1 METNKKVCLIYTG
14 GTIGMVR
21 TERGYAPKK
30 GELERKL
37 ELLRSRE
44 GSDLPEWDLLEMQP
58 LLDSSNIT
66 VQEWNRIAALIY
78 ENAKTEAYCGF
89 VVIHGTD
96 TMAYT
101 ASALSFQLENLR
113 CPVILTGSQ
122 IPLGE
127 PRSDGWNNRTAAIQM
142 AASPKLH
149 EVCLFFGG
157 KLLRGNRATKI
168 SADGLTAFAS
178 PNYPPLAEAGIT
190 IRYNDAAL
198 REPGK
203 GDLQL
208 HLLDQAAIGV
218 LKVFPGIQF
227 ALFEPIMTE
236 QLAGLVLES
245 FGTGNIPDSADALC
259 PLIRKAVANGT
270 VLLVCSQCLE
280 GSVTL
285 GAYET
290 SNQLKQAGAV
300 CGYDMTTEAA
310 VTKLYYLLSAHLPQE
325 QVKAL
330 MESNLRGELT
340 R

>member
-1 METNKKVCLIYTG
+1 
-14 GTIGMVR
+14 
-21 TERGYAPKK
+21 
-30 GELERKL
+30 
-37 ELLRSRE
+37 
-44 GSDLPEWDLLEMQP
+44 
-58 LLDSSNIT
+58 
-66 VQEWNRIAALIY
+66 
-78 ENAKTEAYCGF
+78 
-89 VVIHGTD
+89 
-96 TMAYT
+96 MAYT

-127 PRSDGWNNRTAAIQM
+127 PRSDGWNNLTAAIQM

-168 SADGLTAFAS
+168 SADGLTAFDS